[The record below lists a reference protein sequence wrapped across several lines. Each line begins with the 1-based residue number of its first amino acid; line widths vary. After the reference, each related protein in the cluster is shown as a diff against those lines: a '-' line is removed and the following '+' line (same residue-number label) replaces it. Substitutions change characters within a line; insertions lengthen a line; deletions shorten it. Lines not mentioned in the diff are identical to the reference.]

1 MQYLGDTAEILL
13 TLRAN
18 GTNIFEWWFD
28 GLYAVHPDMHSQT
41 SGTMSLVMWYTI
53 STSIKQKIHTK
64 SSTETELIAAYDLM
78 LHILW
83 TNYFLNWQGNN
94 AKDTIFY
101 QDNKS
106 AILLNK
112 NGKKSSSKRTKH
124 IAIRYYFITDRV
136 KADELNIRYCPT
148 GDMVADYF
156 KKPLQGNK
164 FYQFCK

>member
-1 MQYLGDTAEILL
+1 M
-13 TLRAN
+13 
-18 GTNIFEWWFD
+18 
-28 GLYAVHPDMHSQT
+28 
-41 SGTMSLVMWYTI
+41 
-53 STSIKQKIHTK
+53 
-64 SSTETELIAAYDLM
+64 
-78 LHILW
+78 
-83 TNYFLNWQGNN
+83 
-94 AKDTIFY
+94 
-101 QDNKS
+101 
-106 AILLNK
+106 LNK